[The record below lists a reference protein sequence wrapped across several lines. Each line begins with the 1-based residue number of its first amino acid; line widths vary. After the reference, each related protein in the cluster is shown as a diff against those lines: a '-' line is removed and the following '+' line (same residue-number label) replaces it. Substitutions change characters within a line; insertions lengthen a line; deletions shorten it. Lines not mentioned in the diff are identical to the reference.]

1 MSKKRK
7 YIIIIGI
14 IIILI
19 FSGVIFNKWSVEHK
33 KAVLSRNVEEKVS
46 RISELSTIKYN
57 YTNIVS
63 YKDNIKLKGI
73 DIPLTNKSFI
83 LKYSGYLKAGL
94 DLTTLEMDIIDRSSI
109 YITIDKAKVL
119 ENIIMEED
127 VTFFDEKDNIF
138 NKLSFKDLYEV
149 LINEKENAK
158 EEAIQKGLLNEA
170 EINAEEIIKV
180 LLGEMGF
187 KNINIKFK

>member
-1 MSKKRK
+1 MSKAKK
-7 YIIIIGI
+7 YIIITLVIIG
-14 IIILI
+14 LI
-19 FSGVIFNKWSVEHK
+19 FSGVMFNNWNVNHK

-83 LKYSGYLKAGL
+83 IKYSGYLKAGL
-94 DLTTLEMDIIDRSSI
+94 DLKTLEMNIIDKNSI
-109 YITIDKAKVL
+109 NITIEKAKVL

-127 VTFFDEKDNIF
+127 VTFFDERDGIF

-149 LINEKENAK
+149 LINEKEKAK
-158 EEAIQKGLLNEA
+158 EEAVEKGLLNEA
-170 EINAEEIIKV
+170 EINAGEIIKV